1 MSSIVLLPRSAKR
14 FAEELL
20 LILATAPTK
29 KVSFISIGKSM
40 YILSKTHVKA
50 S

>member
-1 MSSIVLLPRSAKR
+1 MSSIVLLLGLVRR

-20 LILATAPTK
+20 LILATALTK
-29 KVSFISIGKSM
+29 KVLFASIGKSM